1 MSLEN
6 RGKRPLSDKDLVVL
20 RQRGVLGEDETAYW
34 VDAILIAENVFS
46 RSQRQVVVEPTVQLE
61 SRLRVLR
68 G

>member
-6 RGKRPLSDKDLVVL
+6 RGKRRLSDKDLVLL
-20 RQRGVLGEDETAYW
+20 RQRGLLREDETAYW
-34 VDAILIAENVFS
+34 VDSQLIAENVFNS
-46 RSQRQVVVEPTVQLE
+46 SQRELAVEPTIQLE